1 MSREQ
6 LERYCELIAALLTP
20 PDFGVGEKALK
31 TVG

>member
-1 MSREQ
+1 MQYHASNEG
-6 LERYCELIAALLTP
+6 CHLLTP